1 MSEYTMKKLFLYLL
15 GCLLGQHVLAHPHA
29 FIDMKTKVLVD
40 KQQLVGFSMQ
50 WILDEPSSAA
60 VLYDV
65 KQAKSDK
72 KTLQKLIDEVI
83 GNVVN
88 EHYFSYLFDKQGN
101 KVKYSAKPQNYG
113 MKSSG
118 AQVLYYFDF
127 MLSKPQLLQDNEFTL
142 STYDPTYYVSMYYD
156 KPFHSAVDFSQLP
169 ENCHGEVLEPNINE
183 KLKAYASS
191 LDQSQRNEDDTL
203 GAQFAQKVRLICH

>member
-1 MSEYTMKKLFLYLL
+1 
-15 GCLLGQHVLAHPHA
+15 
-29 FIDMKTKVLVD
+29 
-40 KQQLVGFSMQ
+40 MQ
-50 WILDEPSSAA
+50 WVLDEPSSAA

-72 KTLQKLIDEVI
+72 KALQKLIDEVI

-156 KPFHSAVDFSQLP
+156 KPFHSAVNFSQLP